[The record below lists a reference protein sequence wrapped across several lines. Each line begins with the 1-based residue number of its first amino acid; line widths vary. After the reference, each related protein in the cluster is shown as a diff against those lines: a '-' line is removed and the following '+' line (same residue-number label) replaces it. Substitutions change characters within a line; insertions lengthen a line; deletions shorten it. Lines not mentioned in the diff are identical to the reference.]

1 MSLTKFET
9 DMNIISRL
17 DDEPNDVG
25 GLSSAEL
32 KAKFDEAG
40 LTIQKYLNE
49 VLLPS
54 IQKEL
59 TNLPAGAAGG
69 YYIPT
74 VKQVSEKQVEISFT
88 ASKEGMEAVSPVAI
102 TLAAG
107 PAGSPGMSAYE
118 AAQKG
123 GYTGTENE
131 FYQALA
137 GVGSGGTG
145 GGTDPDDPDDPETP
159 SVTIRWFLEDQTDYN
174 LSGEYW
180 AEAGMTWA
188 EFVNSAY
195 NALGLLLTG
204 DGYLT
209 VGGDTALDGEGSTAV
224 HGSDVIQAE
233 GTYYLV
239 H

>member
-25 GLSSAEL
+25 GLSSAQL

-40 LTIQKYLNE
+40 LAIQHYLNE

-69 YYIPT
+69 HYTPS
-74 VKQVSEKQVEISFT
+74 VRQLSEKQVEISFT
-88 ASKEGMEAVSPVAI
+88 ASKEGMAPVSPVTI
-102 TLAAG
+102 TLPAG

-118 AAQKG
+118 AAKKG
-123 GYTGTENE
+123 GYTGTESE
-131 FYQALA
+131 FYKALA
-137 GVGSGGTG
+137 GAGSGGT
-145 GGTDPDDPDDPETP
+145 DPEEPGEPDEPATP
-159 SVTIRWFLEDQTDYN
+159 GAVIRWFLEDETDHN
-174 LSGEYW
+174 LSGEYE
-180 AEAGMTWA
+180 AEEGMTWA

-195 NALGLLLTG
+195 NAPGFVLTG
-204 DGYLT
+204 DGF
-209 VGGDTALDGEGSTAV
+209 VTAGHATSLNGLGSTNIQ
-224 HGSDVIQAE
+224 GTDVIQAE
-233 GTYYLV
+233 VTYYLTY
-239 H
+239 

>member
-40 LTIQKYLNE
+40 LAIQKYLNE
-49 VLLPS
+49 VLLPG

-69 YYIPT
+69 YYTPT
-74 VKQVSEKQVEISFT
+74 VKQVSEEQVEISFT
-88 ASKEGMEAVSPVAI
+88 ASKEGMAPVSPVTI

-123 GYTGTENE
+123 GYTGTEEE
-131 FYQALA
+131 FYTALA
-137 GVGSGGTG
+137 SVGGNTG
-145 GGTDPDDPDDPETP
+145 GDEDTDEPASPPEVIAWTLVDDTGYGLDGTYE
-159 SVTIRWFLEDQTDYN
+159 
-174 LSGEYW
+174 
-180 AEAGMTWA
+180 AEEGMTWA
-188 EFVNSAY
+188 EFVDSQY
-195 NALGLLLTG
+195 NAPGLMLTG
-204 DGYLT
+204 EGYVT
-209 VGGDTALDGEGSTAV
+209 AGHDTSLSDQTGV
-224 HGSDVIQAE
+224 DVIEANQ
-233 GTYYLV
+233 TYYLSY
-239 H
+239 

>member
-25 GLSSAEL
+25 GLSSAQL

-40 LTIQKYLNE
+40 LAIQKYLNE

-69 YYIPT
+69 HYTPS
-74 VKQVSEKQVEISFT
+74 VRQLSEKQVEISFT
-88 ASKEGMEAVSPVAI
+88 ASKEGMAPVSPVTI
-102 TLAAG
+102 TLPAG

-118 AAQKG
+118 AAKKG
-123 GYTGTENE
+123 GYTGTESE
-131 FYQALA
+131 FYKALA
-137 GVGSGGTG
+137 GAGSGGT
-145 GGTDPDDPDDPETP
+145 DPEEPDEPDEPATP
-159 SVTIRWFLEDQTDYN
+159 GAVIRWFLEDETDHN
-174 LSGEYW
+174 LSGEYE
-180 AEAGMTWA
+180 AEEGMTWA

-195 NALGLLLTG
+195 NAPGFVLTG
-204 DGYLT
+204 NGFVT
-209 VGGDTALDGEGSTAV
+209 AGHDTSLNGLGSTNIQ
-224 HGSDVIQAE
+224 GTDVIQAE
-233 GTYYLV
+233 ATYYLAY
-239 H
+239 